1 MHVCLSSQVFL
12 IVDDCA
18 QVKFNPHIVREETHG
33 GGELIQIAAAQ
44 LRGVHGMWGITRS
57 RINVKSSDDLT
68 WESGGAK
75 TPMDNPDRYQ
85 GPGIP
90 YLLYD
95 IGGNTAMPRGGVPR
109 ETGNEYGNVGA
120 LGALACPQHHGD
132 DGGRKITPP
141 TVRQV

>member
-18 QVKFNPHIVREETHG
+18 QVKLNPHIVREETHG

-75 TPMDNPDRYQ
+75 TPMDNPDRYR

-95 IGGNTAMPRGGVPR
+95 IGGEHSDAPWRGAQ
-109 ETGNEYGNVGA
+109 GNW
-120 LGALACPQHHGD
+120 Q
-132 DGGRKITPP
+132 R
-141 TVRQV
+141 VRQCGCTWCTGMSSTPW